1 MSQGED
7 KDANKPTQDV
17 EGSALGEGDEDEG
30 RDGATRD
37 EDLRVFEEAMRGV
50 QRLDDGDTPA
60 KVVARKQRVQR
71 SLEEIGEPVRF
82 HIEQWGEP
90 PDQHWE
96 AVAPGVG
103 RQPLDRIRRGKV
115 PLERTLDLHGMDAA
129 AARDAVVDALG
140 RMWELRE
147 RGLLIIH
154 GRGLHSET
162 GPVLKESL
170 PEWLAAPPHGRR
182 ILGFLTA
189 PPELGGAG
197 ATLVLVRKRRKR

>member
-1 MSQGED
+1 MPQGD
-7 KDANKPTQDV
+7 GRGAKKPTKKPAQERSD
-17 EGSALGEGDEDEG
+17 
-30 RDGATRD
+30 DGAGD
-37 EDLRVFEEAMRGV
+37 DDLRVFEEAMQDV
-50 QRLDDGDTPA
+50 ERLDDRDRPA
-60 KVVARKQRVQR
+60 KVVVRRQRVQR

-90 PDQHWE
+90 PNEQWE
-96 AVAPGVG
+96 AVVPGVG
-103 RQPLDRIRRGKV
+103 RQPIHRLRRGQV
-115 PLERTLDLHGMDAA
+115 RLERTLDLHGLDAP
-129 AARDAVVDALG
+129 AARDAVVDTLR
-140 RMWELRE
+140 RMWDLGE

-154 GRGLHSET
+154 GRGLHSES

-170 PEWLAAPPHGRR
+170 PEWLAAPPHGQR

>member
-1 MSQGED
+1 MPQGEGND
-7 KDANKPTQDV
+7 TERDAKRPAQGETRDGT
-17 EGSALGEGDEDEG
+17 EDALEDEN
-30 RDGATRD
+30 
-37 EDLRVFEEAMRGV
+37 LRVFEEAMRDV
-50 QRLDDGDTPA
+50 QRLEDPGAPA
-60 KVVARKQRVQR
+60 KVVVRRQRVQR
-71 SLEEIGEPVRF
+71 SLEEVGEPVRF
-82 HIEQWGEP
+82 QIEQWGEP
-90 PDQHWE
+90 PNQHWE

-103 RQPLDRIRRGKV
+103 RPTIRRLRRGKV
-115 PLERTLDLHGMDAA
+115 PIARTLDLHGMDAS
-129 AARDAVVDALG
+129 AARDAVAETLQ

-154 GRGLHSET
+154 GRGLHSEA

-182 ILGFLTA
+182 ILAFLTA

>member
-1 MSQGED
+1 MPQGD
-7 KDANKPTQDV
+7 GRGAKKPTKKLAQ
-17 EGSALGEGDEDEG
+17 GSSD
-30 RDGATRD
+30 DGAGD
-37 EDLRVFEEAMRGV
+37 DDLRVFEEAMRDV
-50 QRLDDGDTPA
+50 ERLDDRGAPA
-60 KVVARKQRVQR
+60 KVVVRRQRLQR

-82 HIEQWGEP
+82 HVEQWGEP
-90 PDQHWE
+90 PNEQWE

-103 RQPLDRIRRGKV
+103 RQPIDRLRQGKV
-115 PLERTLDLHGMDAA
+115 PLERTLDLHGMDAP
-129 AARDAVVDALG
+129 AARDAVVDTLR
-140 RMWELRE
+140 RMWDLRE

-154 GRGLHSET
+154 GRGLHSES

-170 PEWLAAPPHGRR
+170 PEWLAAPPHGQR

>member
-1 MSQGED
+1 MPQGD
-7 KDANKPTQDV
+7 GRGAKRPTKKLAQG
-17 EGSALGEGDEDEG
+17 GSDDGVGDD
-30 RDGATRD
+30 
-37 EDLRVFEEAMRGV
+37 DLRVFEEAMRDV
-50 QRLDDGDTPA
+50 ERLDDRDAPA
-60 KVVARKQRVQR
+60 KVVVRRQRVQR

-90 PDQHWE
+90 PNEQWE

-103 RQPLDRIRRGKV
+103 RQPIHRLRQGKV
-115 PLERTLDLHGMDAA
+115 PLERTLDLHGMDAP
-129 AARDAVVDALG
+129 AARDAVVDTLR
-140 RMWELRE
+140 RMWDLRE

-154 GRGLHSET
+154 GRGLHSEA

-170 PEWLAAPPHGRR
+170 PEWLAAPPHGQR

>member
-1 MSQGED
+1 MPQGDGREA
-7 KDANKPTQDV
+7 KRPTKKPAQG
-17 EGSALGEGDEDEG
+17 GSD
-30 RDGATRD
+30 DGAGD
-37 EDLRVFEEAMRGV
+37 DDLWVFEEAMRDV
-50 QRLDDGDTPA
+50 ERLDDRDQPA
-60 KVVARKQRVQR
+60 KVVVRRQRVQR

-90 PDQHWE
+90 PNEQWE
-96 AVAPGVG
+96 AVTPGVG
-103 RQPLDRIRRGKV
+103 RQPIDRLRQGKV
-115 PLERTLDLHGMDAA
+115 PLERTLDLHGMEAP
-129 AARDAVVDALG
+129 AARDAVVDTLR
-140 RMWELRE
+140 RMWDLGE

-170 PEWLAAPPHGRR
+170 PGWLAAPPHGQR

>member
-1 MSQGED
+1 MPQGDGREA
-7 KDANKPTQDV
+7 KRPTKK
-17 EGSALGEGDEDEG
+17 SAQRRSD
-30 RDGATRD
+30 DGAGD
-37 EDLRVFEEAMRGV
+37 DDLRVFEEAMRDV
-50 QRLDDGDTPA
+50 ERLDDRDRPA
-60 KVVARKQRVQR
+60 KVVVRRQRVQR

-90 PDQHWE
+90 PNEQWE

-103 RQPLDRIRRGKV
+103 RQPIDRLRQGKV
-115 PLERTLDLHGMDAA
+115 PLERTLDLHGMEAS
-129 AARDAVVDALG
+129 AARDAVVVTLR
-140 RMWELRE
+140 RMWDLGE

-154 GRGLHSET
+154 GRGLHSDA

-170 PEWLAAPPHGRR
+170 PGWLAAPPHGQR